1 MRKREGMEPR
11 DEREI
16 VGADMVSNMEGHIEG
31 AEQAM
36 APANPPGSETV
47 AHHQGRDG
55 NSGDPL
61 GAFKD
66 GGRVAQPA
74 HRKEARWSM
83 GSRMSP

>member
-1 MRKREGMEPR
+1 
-11 DEREI
+11 
-16 VGADMVSNMEGHIEG
+16 
-31 AEQAM
+31 M

-83 GSRMSP
+83 GSRMFP